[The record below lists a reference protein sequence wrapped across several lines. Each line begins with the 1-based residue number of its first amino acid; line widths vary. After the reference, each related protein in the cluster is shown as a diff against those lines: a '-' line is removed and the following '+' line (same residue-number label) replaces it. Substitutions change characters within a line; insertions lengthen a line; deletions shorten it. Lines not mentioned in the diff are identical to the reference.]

1 MSEMLANQYFLFKKY
16 NLAAKELEH
25 ALETSDGSKLLIK
38 KLIICYTQIN
48 KPREALDL
56 FVKLAETDF
65 DFIMKTD
72 PTSEDCPCFELIDRI
87 KYDIVR
93 YENLFTKYYV
103 MGMLSLYCDLNSSQK
118 FFNEALKLEPGNKSI
133 NKILKLLNNKIIK
146 IN

>member
-25 ALETSDGSKLLIK
+25 SLEASDGSKLLIK

-48 KPREALDL
+48 KPREALEM
-56 FVKLAETDF
+56 FAKLAESDF
-65 DFIMKTD
+65 DFIMNTD

-87 KYDIVR
+87 KYDIVK

-103 MGMLSLYCDLNSSQK
+103 MGMLSLYCDFNSSRK
-118 FFNEALKLEPGNKSI
+118 FFSEALKIEPEDKNI
-133 NKILKLLNNKIIK
+133 IKIIKLLNDKTDK